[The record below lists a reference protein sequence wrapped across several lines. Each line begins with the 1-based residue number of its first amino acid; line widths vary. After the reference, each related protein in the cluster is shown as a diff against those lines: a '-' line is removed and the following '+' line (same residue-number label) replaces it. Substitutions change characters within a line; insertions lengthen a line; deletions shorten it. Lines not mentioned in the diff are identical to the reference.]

1 MIAERPSRMFSL
13 LFVAASVGVVVGSV
27 VLYLSVLREDYYS
40 IDNAIVNLSVSA
52 LLCFLILL
60 ILRYFVM
67 LWFAFL
73 AHLESSSDA
82 DVDAYPP
89 LVSILV
95 PAYNESVCI
104 ASSIRSLAE
113 LDYPNK
119 EIIVIDDGSTDDT
132 YWCAL
137 EEGKRTRGVSVRVLS
152 QRNGGKASALNHGI
166 GEAQGAFVLC
176 VDGDSNLAPQSLRE
190 GMRHFGDPNVVAVAG
205 NVKVVNRRNLL
216 TWLQALE
223 YVEGLN
229 LVRSAQAF
237 FRAVNIIPGPLGIFR
252 RDALLAAGGYSG
264 ATFAEDCDLTLTLLE
279 QGWKIKYEPR
289 AIAFTE
295 APEELFPL
303 LKQRYRW
310 TRGILQALRKHRQI
324 LFTRGHGFGTRI
336 TIAYMMFEAVLWPAM
351 NVFANAFLLLIA
363 VQYGTTR
370 LLALWWLQLTLLDA
384 IGALF
389 AVAAEK
395 EDLRLVPYS
404 VIYRMSYILLID
416 ICKVLATFEELA
428 GVRMGWG
435 KLERLGRL
443 ST

>member
-1 MIAERPSRMFSL
+1 MSDRPSRVFSL
-13 LFVAASVGVVVGSV
+13 LFLAASVGVVVGSV
-27 VLYLSVLREDYYS
+27 VLYLSVLRENYS
-40 IDNAIVNLSVSA
+40 IDSAIVNLSVSA

-60 ILRYFVM
+60 IVRYFVM

-73 AHLESSSDA
+73 GHLETASDG
-82 DVDAYPP
+82 DVGIDPP
-89 LVSILV
+89 MVSILV
-95 PAYNESVCI
+95 PAFNESVCI
-104 ASSIRSLAE
+104 ASSIRSIAA
-113 LDYPNK
+113 LDYPSK
-119 EIIVIDDGSTDDT
+119 EILVIDDGSTDDT
-132 YWCAL
+132 YWQAV
-137 EEGKRTRGVSVRVLS
+137 EEGKRTRGVEVRVLS
-152 QRNGGKASALNHGI
+152 QTNGGKASALNRGI
-166 GEAQGAFVLC
+166 REARGAFVMC

-190 GMRHFGDPNVVAVAG
+190 GMRHFVDPTVVAVAG
-205 NVKVVNRRNLL
+205 NVKVVNRRNML

-237 FRAVNIIPGPLGIFR
+237 FRTVNIIPGPLGIFR
-252 RDALLAAGGYSG
+252 REAILEVGGYSG
-264 ATFAEDCDLTLTLLE
+264 ATFAEDCDLTLSLLSR
-279 QGWKIKYEPR
+279 GWKIKYEPR

-295 APEELFPL
+295 APEELYPL

-310 TRGILQALRKHRQI
+310 TRGILQALRKHRRMLIASGQG
-324 LFTRGHGFGTRI
+324 LGTRV
-336 TIAYMMFEAVLWPAM
+336 TIAYMTFEAVIWPAM

-363 VQYGTTR
+363 VRYGTTR

-389 AVAAEK
+389 SAAAEK
-395 EDLRLVPYS
+395 EDMRLVPYS
-404 VIYRMSYILLID
+404 LVYRMSYILLID

>member
-1 MIAERPSRMFSL
+1 MSERPSRFFSL
-13 LFVAASVGVVVGSV
+13 LFMAASVGVVVGSV
-27 VLYLSVLREDYYS
+27 VLYLSVLSENYS

-60 ILRYFVM
+60 IIRYFVM

-73 AHLESSSDA
+73 GHLETASDGDI
-82 DVDAYPP
+82 DVHPP
-89 LVSILV
+89 LVSVMV

-104 ASSIRSLAE
+104 ASSIRSIAA

-119 EIIVIDDGSTDDT
+119 EIVVIDDGSTDDT
-132 YWCAL
+132 YWQAV
-137 EEGKRTRGVSVRVLS
+137 EEAKRTRGVEVRILT
-152 QRNGGKASALNHGI
+152 QANGGKASALNRGI
-166 GEAQGAFVLC
+166 REARGSFVMC

-190 GMRHFGDPNVVAVAG
+190 GMRHFTDPTVVAVAG

-237 FRAVNIIPGPLGIFR
+237 FRTVNIIPGPLGIFR
-252 RDALLAAGGYSG
+252 REAVLEVGGYST
-264 ATFAEDCDLTLTLLE
+264 ATFAEDCDLTLTLLSR
-279 QGWKIKYEPR
+279 GWKIKYEPR

-310 TRGILQALRKHRQI
+310 TRGILQALRKHRGMLVKSGQG
-324 LFTRGHGFGTRI
+324 LGTRV
-336 TIAYMMFEAVLWPAM
+336 TIAYMMFEAVIWPAM

-363 VQYGTTR
+363 VRYGTTR

-389 AVAAEK
+389 AAAAEK
-395 EDLRLVPYS
+395 EDMRLVPYS
-404 VIYRMSYILLID
+404 VVYRMSYILLID

-428 GVRMGWG
+428 GVRMSWG

>member
-1 MIAERPSRMFSL
+1 MRAERPSRMFSL
-13 LFVAASVGVVVGSV
+13 LFVAASVGVLAGSV
-27 VLYLSVLREDYYS
+27 ILYLSVLRENYA

-60 ILRYFVM
+60 IVRYFVM

-73 AHLESSSDA
+73 GHLETVTGGHLDA
-82 DVDAYPP
+82 DPS

-104 ASSIRSLAE
+104 AASIRSLAA

-119 EIIVIDDGSTDDT
+119 EIVVIDDGSTDDT
-132 YWCAL
+132 YWCAH
-137 EEGKRTRGVSVRVLS
+137 EEAKRTRGVPVRVLS
-152 QRNGGKASALNHGI
+152 QANGGKASALNHGI
-166 GEAQGAFVLC
+166 REAQGAFVLC
-176 VDGDSNLAPQSLRE
+176 VDGDSHLAPASLRE
-190 GMRHFGDPNVVAVAG
+190 GMRHFADPTVVAVAG

-237 FRAVNIIPGPLGIFR
+237 FRTVNIIPGPLGIFR
-252 RDALLAAGGYSG
+252 RDALVAAGGYSG
-264 ATFAEDCDLTLTLLE
+264 ATFAEDCDLTLTLLG

-289 AIAFTE
+289 AVAFTE
-295 APEELFPL
+295 APEELFAL
-303 LKQRYRW
+303 LQQRYRW
-310 TRGILQALRKHRQI
+310 TRGILQALRKHRRM
-324 LFTRGHGFGTRI
+324 LFARGQGFGTRV
-336 TIAYMMFEAVLWPAM
+336 TVAYMMFEAEIWPAM
-351 NVFANAFLLLIA
+351 NVFANAFLLLVA
-363 VQYGTTR
+363 MRYGTTR
-370 LLALWWLQLTLLDA
+370 LLGLWWLQLTLLDA

-389 AVAAEK
+389 SAAAER
-395 EDLRLVPYS
+395 EDLRLVPCS
-404 VIYRMSYILLID
+404 LVYRMSYILLID

>member
-1 MIAERPSRMFSL
+1 MSERPSRMFSL
-13 LFVAASVGVVVGSV
+13 LFVTASIGVVVGAV
-27 VLYLSVLREDYYS
+27 VLYLSVLREDYS
-40 IDNAIVNLSVSA
+40 IDNAIVSLSVSA
-52 LLCFLILL
+52 LLCFMILL
-60 ILRYFVM
+60 IVRYFVM

-73 AHLESSSDA
+73 GHLETSSESDI
-82 DVDAYPP
+82 DAYPP
-89 LVSILV
+89 LVSVMV
-95 PAYNESVCI
+95 PAYNEAVCI
-104 ASSIRSLAE
+104 ESSIRSIAA

-119 EIIVIDDGSTDDT
+119 EIVVIDDGSTDDT
-132 YWCAL
+132 YWRAL
-137 EEGKRTRGVSVRVLS
+137 EEAKRTRNVEVRVLS
-152 QRNGGKASALNHGI
+152 QQNGGKASALNRGI
-166 GEAQGAFVLC
+166 REARGAFVMC

-190 GMRHFGDPNVVAVAG
+190 GMRHFSDPTVVAVAG

-229 LVRSAQAF
+229 LMRSAQAF
-237 FRAVNIIPGPLGIFR
+237 FRTVNIIPGPLGIFR
-252 RDALLAAGGYSG
+252 REALLAAGGYST
-264 ATFAEDCDLTLTLLE
+264 ATFAEDCDLTLALLG

-295 APEELFPL
+295 APERLFPL

-310 TRGILQALRKHRQI
+310 TRGILQALRKHRGM
-324 LFTRGHGFGTRI
+324 LFGSGRGLGTRV

-389 AVAAEK
+389 AAAAEK
-395 EDLRLVPYS
+395 EDMRLVPYS
-404 VIYRMSYILLID
+404 LVYRMSYILLID

>member
-1 MIAERPSRMFSL
+1 VSERPSRFFSL
-13 LFVAASVGVVVGSV
+13 LFIVAASVGVVVGSV
-27 VLYLSVLREDYYS
+27 VLYLSVLRENYS

-60 ILRYFVM
+60 IIRYFVM

-73 AHLESSSDA
+73 GHLESASDGE
-82 DVDAYPP
+82 VGINPP

-95 PAYNESVCI
+95 PAFNESVCI
-104 ASSIRSLAE
+104 ASSIRSIAA
-113 LDYPNK
+113 LDYPTK
-119 EIIVIDDGSTDDT
+119 EILVIDDGSTDDT
-132 YWCAL
+132 YWQAI
-137 EEGKRTRGVSVRVLS
+137 EEAKRTRGVEVRVLS
-152 QRNGGKASALNHGI
+152 QTNGGKASALNRGI
-166 GEAQGAFVLC
+166 REARGSFVMC

-190 GMRHFGDPNVVAVAG
+190 GMRHFVDPTVVAVAG

-237 FRAVNIIPGPLGIFR
+237 FRTVNIIPGPLGIFR
-252 RDALLAAGGYSG
+252 REAILEVGGYSS
-264 ATFAEDCDLTLTLLE
+264 ATFAEDCDLTLSLLSR
-279 QGWKIKYEPR
+279 GWKIKYEPR

-310 TRGILQALRKHRQI
+310 TRGILQALRKHRRMLIASGQG
-324 LFTRGHGFGTRI
+324 LGTRV
-336 TIAYMMFEAVLWPAM
+336 TIAYMMFEAIIWPAM

-363 VQYGTTR
+363 VRYGTTR

-389 AVAAEK
+389 SAAAEK
-395 EDLRLVPYS
+395 EDMRLVPYS
-404 VIYRMSYILLID
+404 VVYRMSYILLID

>member
-1 MIAERPSRMFSL
+1 MRGGRSRVFSL

-27 VLYLSVLREDYYS
+27 VLYLSVLREDYHS
-40 IDNAIVNLSVSA
+40 IDNAIVNLSVTV
-52 LLCFLILL
+52 LLGFMILL
-60 ILRYFVM
+60 ILRYFIV

-73 AHLESSSDA
+73 GHLENAGESEA
-82 DVDAYPP
+82 GGRTP
-89 LVSILV
+89 LVSVLV
-95 PAYNESVCI
+95 PAYNESICI
-104 ASSIRSLAE
+104 ASSIRSIAA
-113 LDYPNK
+113 LDYPHK
-119 EIIVIDDGSTDDT
+119 EILVIDDGSTDDT
-132 YWCAL
+132 YWQAV
-137 EEGKRTRGVSVRVLS
+137 EEAKRTVGVSVQVLT
-152 QRNGGKASALNHGI
+152 QANGGKASALNRGI
-166 GEAQGAFVLC
+166 REARGEFVMC

-190 GMRHFGDPNVVAVAG
+190 GMRHFSDPSVVAVAG

-229 LVRSAQAF
+229 LMRSAQAF
-237 FRAVNIIPGPLGIFR
+237 FRTVNIIPGPLGSFR
-252 RDALLAAGGYSG
+252 REAVLEAGGYST
-264 ATFAEDCDLTLTLLE
+264 ATFAEDCDLTLTLLSR
-279 QGWKIKYEPR
+279 GWKIRYEPR

-310 TRGILQALRKHRQI
+310 TRGILQALRKRRRMLVASGQG
-324 LFTRGHGFGTRI
+324 LGTRL
-336 TIAYMMFEAVLWPAM
+336 TVAYMMFEAIIWPAM

-363 VQYGTTR
+363 VRYGTTR

-389 AVAAEK
+389 SAAAEK
-395 EDLRLVPYS
+395 EDMRLVPYS
-404 VIYRMSYILLID
+404 VIYRMTYILLID
-416 ICKVLATFEELA
+416 ICKMLATFEELA
-428 GVRMGWG
+428 GIRMGWG

>member
-1 MIAERPSRMFSL
+1 MFLL
-13 LFVAASVGVVVGSV
+13 LFAAACIGVVIGAV
-27 VLYLSVLREDYYS
+27 VLYLSVLREDYS
-40 IDNAIVNLSVSA
+40 IDNAIVSLSVNA

-73 AHLESSSDA
+73 GHLESANDQELGA
-82 DVDAYPP
+82 HPP
-89 LVSILV
+89 LVSVLV
-95 PAYNESVCI
+95 PAFNEAMCI
-104 ASSIRSLAE
+104 ESSIRSIAA
-113 LDYPNK
+113 LDYPHK

-132 YWCAL
+132 YWRAV
-137 EEGKRTRGVSVRVLS
+137 EEGKRTRHVEVRVLS
-152 QRNGGKASALNHGI
+152 QPNGGKATALNRGI
-166 GEAQGAFVLC
+166 REARGAFVMC
-176 VDGDSNLAPQSLRE
+176 VDGDSNLAPRSLRE
-190 GMRHFGDPNVVAVAG
+190 AMRHFGDPTVVAVAG

-237 FRAVNIIPGPLGIFR
+237 FRTVNIIPGPVGIFR
-252 RDALLAAGGYSG
+252 REALVAVGGY
-264 ATFAEDCDLTLTLLE
+264 ATETFAEDCDLTLALLGA
-279 QGWKIKYEPR
+279 GWKIKYEPR
-289 AIAFTE
+289 AIAYTE
-295 APEELFPL
+295 APETLYPL

-310 TRGILQALRKHRQI
+310 TRGILQALRKHRG
-324 LFTRGHGFGTRI
+324 LLVASGHGFGTRV

-351 NVFANAFLLLIA
+351 NVFANAFFLLIA
-363 VQYGTTR
+363 VNYGTTR
-370 LLALWWLQLTLLDA
+370 LLALWWLQLTMLDA

-389 AVAAEK
+389 SAAAEK

-404 VIYRMSYILLID
+404 LVYRMSYILLID
-416 ICKVLATFEELA
+416 ICKVLATFEELL

>member
-1 MIAERPSRMFSL
+1 MRDRPSRFFSL
-13 LFVAASVGVVVGSV
+13 LFIAASIGVVVGSV
-27 VLYLSVLREDYYS
+27 VLYLSVLRENYS

-60 ILRYFVM
+60 IVRYFVM
-67 LWFAFL
+67 IWFAFL
-73 AHLESSSDA
+73 GHLESASD
-82 DVDAYPP
+82 DEIGVHPP

-95 PAYNESVCI
+95 PAFNESVCI
-104 ASSIRSLAE
+104 ASSIRSIAA

-119 EIIVIDDGSTDDT
+119 EIVVIDDGSTDDT
-132 YWCAL
+132 YWQAV
-137 EEGKRTRGVSVRVLS
+137 EEGKRTRGVEVRVLS
-152 QRNGGKASALNHGI
+152 QQNGGKASALNRGI
-166 GEAQGAFVLC
+166 REARGSFVMC

-190 GMRHFGDPNVVAVAG
+190 GMRHFVDPTVVAVAG

-237 FRAVNIIPGPLGIFR
+237 FRTVNIIPGPLGIFR
-252 RDALLAAGGYSG
+252 RNAILDVGGYSVD
-264 ATFAEDCDLTLTLLE
+264 TFAEDCDLTLALLSR
-279 QGWKIKYEPR
+279 GWKIKYEPR

-295 APEELFPL
+295 APEKLYPL

-310 TRGILQALRKHRQI
+310 TRGILQALRKHRRMLVASGQ
-324 LFTRGHGFGTRI
+324 GFGTRV
-336 TIAYMMFEAVLWPAM
+336 TIAYMMFESVIWPAV

-363 VQYGTTR
+363 VRYGTTR
-370 LLALWWLQLTLLDA
+370 LLGLWWLQLTLLDA

-389 AVAAEK
+389 SAAAEK
-395 EDLRLVPYS
+395 EDMRLVPYS
-404 VIYRMSYILLID
+404 LVYRMSYILLID

>member
-1 MIAERPSRMFSL
+1 MSERPSRFFSL
-13 LFVAASVGVVVGSV
+13 LFIVASVGVVVGSV
-27 VLYLSVLREDYYS
+27 VLYLSVLRENYS

-60 ILRYFVM
+60 IVRYFVM

-73 AHLESSSDA
+73 GHLESASDGE
-82 DVDAYPP
+82 VGINPP

-95 PAYNESVCI
+95 PAFNESVCI
-104 ASSIRSLAE
+104 ASSIRSIAA
-113 LDYPNK
+113 LDYPTK
-119 EIIVIDDGSTDDT
+119 EILVIDDGSTDDT
-132 YWCAL
+132 YWQAI
-137 EEGKRTRGVSVRVLS
+137 EEAKRTRGVEVRVLS
-152 QRNGGKASALNHGI
+152 QTNGGKASALNRGI
-166 GEAQGAFVLC
+166 REARGSFVMC

-190 GMRHFGDPNVVAVAG
+190 GMRHFVDPTVVAVAG

-237 FRAVNIIPGPLGIFR
+237 FRTVNIIPGPLGIFR
-252 RDALLAAGGYSG
+252 REAILEVGGYSS
-264 ATFAEDCDLTLTLLE
+264 ATFAEDCDLTLSLLSR
-279 QGWKIKYEPR
+279 GWKIKYEPR

-310 TRGILQALRKHRQI
+310 TRGILQALRKHRRMLIASGQG
-324 LFTRGHGFGTRI
+324 LGTRV
-336 TIAYMMFEAVLWPAM
+336 TIAYMMFEAIIWPAM

-363 VQYGTTR
+363 VRYGTTR

-389 AVAAEK
+389 SAAAEK
-395 EDLRLVPYS
+395 EDMRLVPYS
-404 VIYRMSYILLID
+404 VVYRMSYILLID

>member
-1 MIAERPSRMFSL
+1 MKPARPSRLFSL
-13 LFVAASVGVVVGSV
+13 LFVTACIGVMIGSI
-27 VLYLSVLREDYYS
+27 VLYLSVLRENYS
-40 IDNAIVNLSVSA
+40 IDNAIVNLSVSL

-60 ILRYFVM
+60 IVRYFVM

-73 AHLESSSDA
+73 GHLETASDG
-82 DVDAYPP
+82 DIDGHPP
-89 LVSILV
+89 LVSVLV

-104 ASSIRSLAE
+104 ASSIRSIAA

-119 EIIVIDDGSTDDT
+119 EIVVIDDGSTDDT
-132 YWCAL
+132 YWQAV
-137 EEGKRTRGVSVRVLS
+137 EEGKRTLGVDVRVLS
-152 QRNGGKASALNHGI
+152 QKNGGKASALNRGLR
-166 GEAQGAFVLC
+166 EARGAFVMC

-190 GMRHFGDPNVVAVAG
+190 GMRHFVDPNVVAVAG
-205 NVKVVNRRNLL
+205 NVKVANRRNML

-229 LVRSAQAF
+229 LMRSAQAF
-237 FRAVNIIPGPLGIFR
+237 FRVVNIIPGPLGIFR
-252 RDALLAAGGYSG
+252 REALLEVGGYSS
-264 ATFAEDCDLTLTLLE
+264 ATFAEDCDLTLALLTR
-279 QGWKIKYEPR
+279 GWKIKYEPR
-289 AIAFTE
+289 AIAYTE
-295 APEELFPL
+295 APEQLYPL
-303 LKQRYRW
+303 LRQRYRW
-310 TRGILQALRKHRQI
+310 TRGILQALRKNRRMLHASGQ
-324 LFTRGHGFGTRI
+324 GFGTRV
-336 TIAYMMFEAVLWPAM
+336 TVAYMMFEAIMWPAM
-351 NVFANAFLLLIA
+351 NVLANAFLLLIA
-363 VQYGTTR
+363 VRFGTTR

-389 AVAAEK
+389 SAAAEK

-404 VIYRMSYILLID
+404 LVYRMSYILLID

>member
-1 MIAERPSRMFSL
+1 
-13 LFVAASVGVVVGSV
+13 V
-27 VLYLSVLREDYYS
+27 
-40 IDNAIVNLSVSA
+40 
-52 LLCFLILL
+52 
-60 ILRYFVM
+60 RYFVM

-73 AHLESSSDA
+73 GHLEAASDDEA
-82 DVDAYPP
+82 GVAPP

-95 PAYNESVCI
+95 PAFNESVCI
-104 ASSIRSLAE
+104 ASSIRSLAA

-119 EIIVIDDGSTDDT
+119 EIVVIDDGSTDDT
-132 YWCAL
+132 YWQAV
-137 EEGKRTRGVSVRVLS
+137 EEGKRARGVEVRVLS
-152 QRNGGKASALNHGI
+152 QSNGGKASALNRGI
-166 GEAQGAFVLC
+166 REARGAFVLC

-190 GMRHFGDPNVVAVAG
+190 GMRHFVDPTVVAVAG

-237 FRAVNIIPGPLGIFR
+237 FRTVNIIPGPLGIFR
-252 RDALLAAGGYSG
+252 REAILEVGGYSG
-264 ATFAEDCDLTLTLLE
+264 ATFAEDCDLTLSLLSR
-279 QGWKIKYEPR
+279 GWKIKYEPR

-310 TRGILQALRKHRQI
+310 TRGILQALRKHRRMLVASGQG
-324 LFTRGHGFGTRI
+324 LGTRV
-336 TIAYMMFEAVLWPAM
+336 TVAYMMFEAVIWPAM

-363 VQYGTTR
+363 VRYGTTR

-389 AVAAEK
+389 SAAAEK
-395 EDLRLVPYS
+395 EDMRLVPYS
-404 VIYRMSYILLID
+404 LVYRMSYILLID

>member
-1 MIAERPSRMFSL
+1 MSERPSRFFSL
-13 LFVAASVGVVVGSV
+13 LFIAASIGVVVGSV
-27 VLYLSVLREDYYS
+27 VLYLSVLRENYS

-60 ILRYFVM
+60 IIRYFVM

-73 AHLESSSDA
+73 GHLETASDG
-82 DVDAYPP
+82 DMHAYPP
-89 LVSILV
+89 LVSVMV

-104 ASSIRSLAE
+104 ASSIRSIAA

-119 EIIVIDDGSTDDT
+119 EIVVIDDGSTDDT
-132 YWCAL
+132 YWQAM
-137 EEGKRTRGVSVRVLS
+137 EEAKRTRGVEVRVLS
-152 QRNGGKASALNHGI
+152 QTNGGKASALNRGI
-166 GEAQGAFVLC
+166 REARGSFVMC

-190 GMRHFGDPNVVAVAG
+190 GMRHFVDPTVVAVAG

-237 FRAVNIIPGPLGIFR
+237 FRTVNIIPGPLGIFR
-252 RDALLAAGGYSG
+252 REAVLDVGGYST
-264 ATFAEDCDLTLTLLE
+264 ATFAEDCDLTLTLLSR
-279 QGWKIKYEPR
+279 GWKIKYEPR

-295 APEELFPL
+295 APEDLFPL

-310 TRGILQALRKHRQI
+310 TRGILQALRKHRRMLVASGQG
-324 LFTRGHGFGTRI
+324 LGTRV
-336 TIAYMMFEAVLWPAM
+336 TIAYMMFEAVIWPAM

-363 VQYGTTR
+363 VRYGTTR

-389 AVAAEK
+389 SAAAEK
-395 EDLRLVPYS
+395 EDMRLVPYS
-404 VIYRMSYILLID
+404 IVYRMSYILLID

>member
-1 MIAERPSRMFSL
+1 MKAERPSRMFSL
-13 LFVAASVGVVVGSV
+13 LFVAASVGVLAGSI
-27 VLYLSVLREDYYS
+27 VLYLSVLRETYA
-40 IDNAIVNLSVSA
+40 IDSAIVNLSVSA
-52 LLCFLILL
+52 LLCFLVLL

-73 AHLESSSDA
+73 GHLETATDEHL
-82 DVDAYPP
+82 DGNPP

-104 ASSIRSLAE
+104 ASSIRSFAA

-119 EIIVIDDGSTDDT
+119 EIVVIDDGSTDDT
-132 YWCAL
+132 YWCAH
-137 EEGKRTRGVSVRVLS
+137 EEATRTRDVPVRVLS
-152 QRNGGKASALNHGI
+152 QANGGKASALNHGI
-166 GEAQGAFVLC
+166 REAQGTFVLC
-176 VDGDSNLAPQSLRE
+176 VDGDSHLAPPSLRE
-190 GMRHFGDPNVVAVAG
+190 GMRHFADPAVVAVAG

-229 LVRSAQAF
+229 LVRSAQSF
-237 FRAVNIIPGPLGIFR
+237 FRTVNIIPGPLGIFR
-252 RDALLAAGGYSG
+252 RDALVAAGGYSG
-264 ATFAEDCDLTLTLLE
+264 VTFAEDCDLTLTLLG

-289 AIAFTE
+289 AVAFTE

-310 TRGILQALRKHRQI
+310 TRGILQALRKHRGM
-324 LFTRGHGFGTRI
+324 LFARGQGFGTRV
-336 TIAYMMFEAVLWPAM
+336 TVAYMMFEAVLWPAM
-351 NVFANAFLLLIA
+351 NVLANAFLLLIA
-363 VQYGTTR
+363 VRYGTTR
-370 LLALWWLQLTLLDA
+370 LLGLWWLQLTLLDA
-384 IGALF
+384 IAALF
-389 AVAAEK
+389 SAAAER
-395 EDLRLVPYS
+395 EDLRLVLCS
-404 VIYRMSYILLID
+404 IVYRMSYILLID

>member
-1 MIAERPSRMFSL
+1 
-13 LFVAASVGVVVGSV
+13 
-27 VLYLSVLREDYYS
+27 
-40 IDNAIVNLSVSA
+40 
-52 LLCFLILL
+52 
-60 ILRYFVM
+60 
-67 LWFAFL
+67 
-73 AHLESSSDA
+73 
-82 DVDAYPP
+82 
-89 LVSILV
+89 
-95 PAYNESVCI
+95 
-104 ASSIRSLAE
+104 
-113 LDYPNK
+113 
-119 EIIVIDDGSTDDT
+119 
-132 YWCAL
+132 
-137 EEGKRTRGVSVRVLS
+137 VLS